1 MSITDLGVV
10 CFAVQVLLG
19 AALVIGEATGLL
31 RLPYGKFRTGGGVN
45 SQVGLALAYA
55 APVFVYMA
63 LWIEDRGALEAP
75 YHLIVFAAFLFHFI
89 RRICEVGLVNSY
101 SRPTPLSALLSIA
114 IFYSGAAL
122 VCGFFQVRT
131 VAQPSKLLMV
141 FGGLTFAF
149 GELLNAYHHWLLARI
164 RASGATTYS
173 PPRGG
178 LFRWVASPHYLGEI
192 LSFLGYAMM
201 SDLLPVWGTALVVT
215 AYLSA
220 RANSTLEWYRRQMP
234 LQIPPDWRRLVPF
247 VY

>member
-1 MSITDLGVV
+1 MSIADLGVV
-10 CFAVQVLLG
+10 CFAVQVFLG
-19 AALVIGEATGLL
+19 AALVTGEATGLL

-55 APVFVYMA
+55 APVFVYVA
-63 LWIEDRGALEAP
+63 FWIEDRGTLEAP
-75 YHLIVFAAFLFHFI
+75 YYLIVFAAFLFHFI
-89 RRICEVGLVNSY
+89 RRICEVCVVNSY

-114 IFYSGAAL
+114 IFYSGAAV

-131 VAQPSKLLMV
+131 MAQPSKLLMV
-141 FGGLTFAF
+141 LGGLTFAF

-164 RASGATTYS
+164 RASGGTTYS
-173 PPRGG
+173 LPRGG

-192 LSFLGYAMM
+192 LSFLGFAMM

-220 RANSTLEWYRRQMP
+220 RANSTLQWYRRQTS
-234 LQIPPDWRRLVPF
+234 LQIPPDWGRLVPF

>member
-1 MSITDLGVV
+1 MSIADLGVV

-19 AALVIGEATGLL
+19 TALVIGEATGLL

-45 SQVGLALAYA
+45 SRVGLALAYT
-55 APVFVYMA
+55 APVLVYTA

-89 RRICEVGLVNSY
+89 RRICEVCVVNSY

-114 IFYSGAAL
+114 IFYSGAAV

-131 VAQPSKLLMV
+131 LAPPSKLLMIL
-141 FGGLTFAF
+141 GGLTFAS
-149 GELLNAYHHWLLARI
+149 GELLNTYHHWLLARI

-173 PPRGG
+173 LPRGG
-178 LFRWVASPHYLGEI
+178 LFRSVANPHYLGEI

-220 RANSTLEWYRRQMP
+220 RANSTLQWYRRQMP
-234 LQIPPDWRRLVPF
+234 LQIPPGWRRLVPF